1 MKFSEALSIKPGI
14 TAIIGGGGKTSLM
27 MALAEELR
35 GQGRVIVCTT
45 TRIYPPMNLPLY
57 MGKNCGQIASVLRDT
72 PVICLGE
79 MMAEK
84 LGPSTIAVE
93 DMATVADYVLTE
105 ADGSMGLPLKAHAS
119 FEPVIPRGARVIYVI
134 GADGVGRPIQE
145 AAHRPELYAKA
156 LGTDVSHI
164 VTPEDAARLVD
175 YGDTVLFNKA
185 EQPEDIE
192 NGRRLGAAFSGTT
205 VIASIRHKNIVD
217 IIKNGSTAT
226 PVGI

>member
-1 MKFSEALSIKPGI
+1 MKFSEALSIRPGI

-45 TRIYPPMNLPLY
+45 TRIYPPLDLPLF
-57 MGKNCGQIASVLRDT
+57 MGKNCGQIEGVLRDN

-79 MMAEK
+79 MMEDK

-93 DMATVADYVLTE
+93 DMAAVADYVLTE

-145 AAHRPELYAKA
+145 AAHRPELYARA
-156 LGTDVSHI
+156 LGTDTRHI

-175 YGDTVLFNKA
+175 YGDTVFFNKA

-192 NGRRLGAAFSGTT
+192 NGRRLGAAFGGTT
-205 VIASIRHKNIVD
+205 VIASIRHKNIAE
-217 IIKNGSTAT
+217 IIKNGSTA
-226 PVGI
+226 PSRGV